1 MQNSYNTNIIIR
13 PNSYKKTI
21 AIFILLLP
29 YVLSST
35 QTITTTTET
44 ITSCPGTV
52 TIPINVTN
60 FNNVASISLTLEYSG
75 VMMDYI
81 GFKNPHPQLSSGPLL
96 INGINDKVIIS
107 WFSLTP
113 INIGSAT
120 LLELE
125 FDYFKDD
132 ASLSWDT
139 ATSGNCQ
146 YSDSLSN
153 IPALFIDGGVISLLT
168 HPDLLFPQDQSTE
181 VPLNSI
187 FKWSKSNCYPSY
199 RIQVSKDS
207 VFSDI
212 IIAATGLSDTA
223 YAINNLDSNTVYFW
237 RVNASISQ
245 QTSPWSQA
253 VKFSTIGPV
262 GIFEHNNQNTI
273 LNLSISPNPIQDQG
287 SIMFDLPGPAKI
299 SLLFH
304 DISGRQ
310 VYEYFP
316 NNKYDKGS
324 QMLTVNLSELPTGF
338 FTCELKAYC
347 NNQIYIQ
354 RKKII
359 VVSD

>member
-1 MQNSYNTNIIIR
+1 MRNSYNTNIIIR
-13 PNSYKKTI
+13 PNYKKTI
-21 AIFILLLP
+21 AIFIFFIPYLL
-29 YVLSST
+29 SFS
-35 QTITTTTET
+35 QTITTTAET

-60 FNNVASISLTLEYSG
+60 FDNVASISLTLKYSG
-75 VMMDYI
+75 VVMHYI
-81 GFKNPHPQLSSGPLL
+81 GYKNLHPQLSSNFL
-96 INGINDKVIIS
+96 INGITDEVKMT
-107 WFSLTP
+107 WFSLSS
-113 INIGSAT
+113 IQLGSAT

-125 FDYFKDD
+125 FEYFKDD

-146 YSDSLSN
+146 YSDSNLN
-153 IPALFIDGGVISLLT
+153 TIPAHFVDGGVVSSLVQPKLI
-168 HPDLLFPQDQSTE
+168 FPQNQSTE
-181 VPLNSI
+181 IPLNSI
-187 FKWSKSNCYPSY
+187 FKWSKSSCYPSY

-207 VFSDI
+207 VFLDI

-253 VKFSTIGPV
+253 AKFSTIGPV
-262 GIFEHNNQNTI
+262 GIFEHNNQNSI

-287 SIMFDLPGPAKI
+287 SIMFDLPEPAKI

-324 QMLTVNLSELPTGF
+324 QMLTINLSELPTGI